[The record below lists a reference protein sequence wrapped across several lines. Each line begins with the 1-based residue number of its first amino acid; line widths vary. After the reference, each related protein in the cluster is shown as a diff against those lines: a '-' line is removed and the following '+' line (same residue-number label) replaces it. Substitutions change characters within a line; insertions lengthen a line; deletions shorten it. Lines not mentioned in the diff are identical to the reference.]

1 MYFKKLELIGFKSF
15 MEKTTLH
22 FEPGVTTIVGPNGCG
37 KSNIFDAIRWVLG
50 EQSVKSLRGS
60 AMEDVIFNGTDN
72 KQALGMAE
80 VSLTFDNDS
89 RFFNLDHNEV
99 VVTRKIF
106 RSGESEYFINKAQVR
121 LKDILDLL
129 MGTGIGAE
137 SYSLVAQGKIDLIL
151 SSRPEDRRLVF
162 DEASGITRYKT
173 QRREAARKLEDTEQ
187 NLLRINDI
195 ILEVKRQIG
204 SLERQA
210 NKARRYREVFAEV
223 KTKEI
228 NLAVFERHNLN
239 RQKEEIS
246 SRLDVLKNEEGLLQA
261 EIVEKES
268 GVVRRRE
275 ELEVWEDEAAEIN
288 NQILNLENL
297 ILRNKQH
304 IGLNRQRIEELERA
318 QKNAQEQI
326 EQAECRLE
334 QDEAKLNKLKEEH
347 MAVKKDMEEKSY
359 LLEENQSQLESIIS
373 QMKTSLENIARAKKN
388 IMGLATQS
396 AHVKNEIGDLNS
408 RQQIHLAR
416 KKRLAIEK
424 LKAKEERAQ
433 IEDSLNNLLSELR
446 RMEADLED
454 FNLKISAFKNEL
466 NVATSSFNQINS
478 DLDDLEKQKVALESQ
493 KEFLEKLKVQYEGID
508 TSMNAVVYLDKLPGE
523 KLTGLVVK
531 IKHVDEPS
539 LKFSG
544 EAKPMDLDTQRV
556 IAKIKAVEENI
567 ASLRNLKA
575 EKETCIERLN
585 QEMKAVEQKMQEQG
599 VLVADKKASRQAV
612 LEQFNKIKEE
622 EEIADMELSE
632 VDNELAALGERLSVL
647 GAQLAELDA
656 GQKAEEDFIHNEQ
669 ERSIANNKLKEDT
682 LVIIARTKTEVE
694 TLAKRLSSEE
704 VTLKML
710 EDAYEQDKEGLLNLQ
725 RQIGE
730 STQKKGLLTL
740 EIKGLEGKIAQ
751 AGLDIEAQNARL
763 KAGQEKYGGIL
774 ADLERISEEIEEGKK
789 RMDALKE
796 NLHSLQMESK
806 DLDFKNMSIK
816 DRIMQCYKED
826 IDAQE
831 ITPAEINPDTLSR
844 EIQTLKEKLDSY
856 GTVNLVAIEEYD
868 ELKKRYDFLTQ
879 QQNDLVTSR
888 DSLKEAIQKI
898 NRTTR
903 EMFCETFEKIKV
915 EFKNYFRLLFN
926 GGDAQLF
933 LIDEHDPLE
942 SGIEIIC
949 RPPGKKLQN
958 VLLLSGGEKTMSA
971 IALIFA
977 IFKIKP
983 APFCVLDEV
992 DASLDEANVDRY
1004 GRLLQEFAG
1013 SSQFII
1019 ITHNKK
1025 TIANADVMYGI
1036 TMEESGV
1043 SKIVSVKFSSDKVSA
1058 TAKAKEESE
1067 VLAAV

>member
-1 MYFKKLELIGFKSF
+1 MYFKKLELLGFKSF

-22 FEPGVTTIVGPNGCG
+22 FEPGVTAIVGPNGCG

-60 AMEDVIFNGTDN
+60 SMEDVIFNGTDF
-72 KQALGMAE
+72 KQPLGMAE

-89 RFFNLDHNEV
+89 KFFSLDHDEV
-99 VVTRKIF
+99 IVTRKIF

-173 QRREAARKLEDTEQ
+173 QKREAARKLEDTEQ

-195 ILEVKRQIG
+195 ITEVKRQIG

-210 NKARRYREVFAEV
+210 NKARRYKEVFEEA

-228 NLAVFERHNLN
+228 NLAVLQRNNLSK
-239 RQKEEIS
+239 QKEEIN
-246 SRLDVLKNEEGLLQA
+246 SRLDELKNKEELLQA
-261 EIVEKES
+261 AILEEEA
-268 GVVRRRE
+268 GVSRLRE
-275 ELEVWEDEAAEIN
+275 ELKVWEDEATGIN
-288 NQILNLENL
+288 NQLLNLENL
-297 ILRNKQH
+297 ILRDKQH
-304 IGLNRQRIEELERA
+304 ITLNRQRIEELERF
-318 QKNAQEQI
+318 QKDAQEQI
-326 EQAECRLE
+326 TQAKSRLE
-334 QDEAKLNKLKEEH
+334 QDESKLNKLKEEH

-359 LLEENQSQLESIIS
+359 LLEENQSQLESIVS
-373 QMKTSLENIARAKKN
+373 QMKASLESIAQAKKN
-388 IMGLATQS
+388 IMDFAAQS
-396 AHVKNEIGDLNS
+396 THAKNEITDLSS

-416 KKRLAIEK
+416 KKRLDIEK
-424 LKAKEERAQ
+424 LKAREERSQ
-433 IEDSLNNLLSELR
+433 IEENLNNLLSELS
-446 RMEADLED
+446 RMEADLQD
-454 FNLKISAFKNEL
+454 SNFKISGFKNEL
-466 NVATSSFNQINS
+466 NTASLSLSQVNS
-478 DLDDLEKQKVALESQ
+478 DLDSLEKQKVSLESQ
-493 KEFLEKLKVQYEGID
+493 KEFLEKLKMQYEGID
-508 TSMNAVVYLDKLPGE
+508 TSMNAVVYLDKLPND
-523 KLTGLVVK
+523 KLTGLVIK
-531 IKHVDEPS
+531 IKDVDEPN

-556 IAKIKAVEENI
+556 IEKIRLIEESI
-567 ASLRNLKA
+567 AGLRTLKA
-575 EKETCIERLN
+575 EKEASIEQLN
-585 QEMKAVEQKMQEQG
+585 QAIKALEQKTQEQEIA
-599 VLVADKKASRQAV
+599 VANKKTSHQSI

-622 EEIADMELSE
+622 EEIADMELSD
-632 VDNELAALGERLSVL
+632 VDRDLVALGEKLSGL
-647 GAQLAELDA
+647 NAHLSELDA
-656 GQKAEEDFIHNEQ
+656 GQKAQEDFIHNEQ
-669 ERSIANNKLKEDT
+669 EKSIANNKLKEDI
-682 LVIIARTKTEVE
+682 LVIITKTRTEVE
-694 TLAKRLSSEE
+694 TLAKRMSSEE

-725 RQIGE
+725 RQIEESGE
-730 STQKKGLLTL
+730 KKEILGL
-740 EIKGLEGKIAQ
+740 EIKDLEDKIIQ
-751 AGLDIEAQNARL
+751 AGHDIETQNTRL
-763 KAGQEKYGGIL
+763 KEGQEKYGGIQ
-774 ADLERISEEIEEGKK
+774 ADLARMLEKITQDKK
-789 RMDALKE
+789 EMDALKE
-796 NLHSLQMESK
+796 SLYSLQMESK

-816 DRIMQCYKED
+816 DRIMQGYKVDIELQDIALPEINED
-826 IDAQE
+826 ALSQE
-831 ITPAEINPDTLSR
+831 I
-844 EIQTLKEKLDSY
+844 QVLKDKLDSY

-898 NRTTR
+898 NRTTK
-903 EMFCETFEKIKV
+903 EMFCATFEKIQT

-983 APFCVLDEV
+983 APFCVLDEI
-992 DASLDEANVDRY
+992 DAALDEANVDRY
-1004 GRLLQEFAG
+1004 SRLLQEFTG

-1043 SKIVSVKFSSDKVSA
+1043 SKIVSVKFSSDKAPVA
-1058 TAKAKEESE
+1058 AKAKEESG